1 MNLRLTSLCRAV
13 FLTLFLSVPALAE
26 ANPEQTDFSGVA
38 RLVERRIPFLA
49 GKVDFRP
56 APDSAENSD
65 AFTLA
70 TRRGRLTVEAT
81 SPSAAAT
88 AVNYYLNHFY
98 VN

>member
-56 APDSAENSD
+56 LP
-65 AFTLA
+65 TPQKTA
-70 TRRGRLTVEAT
+70 TH
-81 SPSAAAT
+81 SPSPHAGDG
-88 AVNYYLNHFY
+88 
-98 VN
+98 